1 MTELFFY
8 FGVDFSFN
16 CITGA
21 DLIKQKEE
29 TPRGFKVIQVKFHHF
44 IFKYKQ
50 LEVFCIKAAC
60 DQVIY
65 ALKKN
70 TKIPKCM
77 YHLWLQ
83 TSRIRQAVEVHIII
97 FNLLIRLV

>member
-1 MTELFFY
+1 MTELFFN

-21 DLIKQKEE
+21 ELIKQKEE
-29 TPRGFKVIQVKFHHF
+29 TPRGFKVIQVKFHYF

-65 ALKKN
+65 ALKK
-70 TKIPKCM
+70 IPKFPNVCITFG
-77 YHLWLQ
+77 YKHPESDRLQ
-83 TSRIRQAVEVHIII
+83 KFT
-97 FNLLIRLV
+97 